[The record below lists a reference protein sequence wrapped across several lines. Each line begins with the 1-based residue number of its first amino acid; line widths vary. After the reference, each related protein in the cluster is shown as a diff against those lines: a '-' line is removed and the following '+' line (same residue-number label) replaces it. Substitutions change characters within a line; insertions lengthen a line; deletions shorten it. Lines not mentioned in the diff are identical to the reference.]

1 MPLTT
6 AEHVKATGPSGP
18 KCPKGRWKAKCLSVE
33 PGDIREKTYE
43 GKTKRE
49 KTLIFVFAVTA
60 GPSADVFEV
69 KRTYPWKMFK
79 DENGGI
85 ISHLRRDLES
95 WAATPFP
102 SQEVAEAFDLQLLVD
117 KECTVQIDHNNDWV
131 NITGIAPKEMAE
143 VKDTEMNWG

>member
-60 GPSADVFEV
+60 GPSGDVFEV
-69 KRTYPWKMFK
+69 KRTYPWKMYK
-79 DENGGI
+79 DETGI